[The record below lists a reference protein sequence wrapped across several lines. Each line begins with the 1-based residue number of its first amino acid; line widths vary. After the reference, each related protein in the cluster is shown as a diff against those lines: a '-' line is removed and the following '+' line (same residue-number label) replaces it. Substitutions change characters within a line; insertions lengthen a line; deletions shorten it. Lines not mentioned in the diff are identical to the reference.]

1 MSAMDIYEIL
11 KYLPHRYPFLLVDRV
26 LKCEPGK
33 SIIAIKNVTMN
44 EPFFIGHFPGKPIMP
59 GVLILEALAQTSGIL
74 ANKTTETT
82 SEGYLYLFAGVD
94 NTRFKRV
101 VEPGDQLRLEVE
113 FVRAKQDVW
122 KFNGTAYVGEQVVCT
137 TEMTSARRKIE
148 S

>member
-82 SEGYLYLFAGVD
+82 SEGFLYLFAGVD

-122 KFNGTAYVGEQVVCT
+122 KFNGTAYVGEHVVCT